1 MNRNA
6 KELREQA
13 LRKLAEYYPE
23 EKKVYDQ
30 WEDYIEI

>member
-1 MNRNA
+1 MDRNA

-23 EKKVYDQ
+23 EKPMGGLH
-30 WEDYIEI
+30 